1 MKILKIIIALILTY
15 AIIKS
20 GIDLCSEEP
29 KNSLM
34 YIIILLVF
42 MLIPGYLFYSA
53 TKTIK
58 DNQTALEKKENDQI
72 NKMQ

>member
-1 MKILKIIIALILTY
+1 MKTLKIIIAIILTY
-15 AIIKS
+15 AFVKS

-29 KNSLM
+29 ENSLM
-34 YIIILLVF
+34 YIIILLIF

-58 DNQTALEKKENDQI
+58 NNQTALEKKENDEI
-72 NKMQ
+72 NNMK